1 MHLTPAQYVIRVF
14 KGVRATARALERS
27 PSSVSKWT
35 KPKASRGTDG
45 NIPGTA
51 QRTILQK
58 ARELQLD
65 ITANDLLFG
74 RDIDIAE
81 MTA

>member
-14 KGVRATARALERS
+14 KGVRSTARILGRS

-35 KPKASRGTDG
+35 KPKSSRGTEG
-45 NIPGTA
+45 KVPGPA
-51 QRTILQK
+51 QHIIIKK
-58 ARELQLD
+58 AQELKLD

-74 RDIDIAE
+74 RDIVPAE
-81 MTA
+81 SA

>member
-14 KGVRATARALERS
+14 KGVRATARVLGRS

-35 KPKASRGTDG
+35 KPKSARGTDG
-45 NIPGTA
+45 QIPGTA
-51 QRTILQK
+51 QRTIIEK
-58 ARELQLD
+58 ARELRLD

-74 RDIDIAE
+74 RDIPAE
-81 MTA
+81 SA